1 VDLSI
6 QALIMGLVQGLT
18 EFIPVSSSG
27 HLILVPWLFG
37 WVDPDNCA
45 QTAQGCRE
53 AFINSSLFTV
63 TVHMGTLLA
72 LLVYFWRDWA
82 KLIPAGLATIRDR
95 SFKGDPDRKMAWL
108 IVTATIPAVLVGP
121 LLDSTIEA
129 AVRKPAQVAL
139 MLCVGAAILWLA
151 DRWGSRS
158 REMGTLTFRGA
169 FGIGV
174 AQVLALV
181 PGISRSGISISAGL
195 FQGLTRE
202 AAARFSF
209 LMATPVV
216 AGAGV
221 WEARKLITH
230 EAGVNPSADL
240 ALIGFVT
247 AAISGMLAIHFMLQ
261 FLKRQP
267 VTLFVVYRVVAA
279 VAVFIILLS
288 PHGA

>member
-1 VDLSI
+1 MDLSI
-6 QALIMGLVQGLT
+6 IQALVMGLTQGLT

-37 WVDPDNCA
+37 WPVKD
-45 QTAQGCRE
+45 TFLG
-53 AFINSSLFTV
+53 SLEFSV
-63 TVHMGTLLA
+63 ILHMGTLLA
-72 LLVYFWRDWA
+72 LLVYFWREWL

-95 SFKGDPDRKMAWL
+95 SFKGDPNRKMAWL
-108 IVTATIPAVLVGP
+108 LVIATIPAVAVGP
-121 LLDSTIEA
+121 LLTGPIED
-129 AVRKPAQVAL
+129 AVREPAPVAL

-151 DRWGSRS
+151 DRWGAKT
-158 REMGTLTFRGA
+158 REMETITFRGA
-169 FGIGV
+169 FGIGL

-195 FQGLTRE
+195 FGGLTRE

-216 AGAGV
+216 AGAGL
-221 WEARKLITH
+221 WEARKLLSHDAAAPNPDTH
-230 EAGVNPSADL
+230 VMV
-240 ALIGFVT
+240 IGFLVAT
-247 AAISGMLAIHFMLQ
+247 VSGLLAIRFMLE

-267 VTLFVVYRVVAA
+267 LTGFVVYRVLAA
-279 VAVFIILLS
+279 VIVFIVLLS

>member
-1 VDLSI
+1 MDLSI
-6 QALIMGLVQGLT
+6 IQALVMGLTQGLT

-37 WVDPDNCA
+37 WEDKVRD
-45 QTAQGCRE
+45 
-53 AFINSSLFTV
+53 AFLTSIEFTV
-63 TVHMGTLLA
+63 ILHMGTLLA
-72 LLVYFWRDWA
+72 LLAYFWREWL
-82 KLIPAGLATIRDR
+82 KLIPAGLAAIRDR

-108 IVTATIPAVLVGP
+108 LVVATIPAVIVGP
-121 LLDSTIEA
+121 LLTGPIED
-129 AVRKPAQVAL
+129 AVREPSRVAL

-151 DRWGSRS
+151 ERWGSKL
-158 REMGTLTFRGA
+158 REMDSITFVGA
-169 FGIGV
+169 LGIGI

-195 FQGLTRE
+195 FSGLTRE

-216 AGAGV
+216 AGAGL
-221 WEARKLITH
+221 WEAHKLLSHDPT
-230 EAGVNPSADL
+230 APNPEVKL
-240 ALIGFVT
+240 VVIGFIA
-247 AAISGMLAIHFMLQ
+247 AAISGLLAIRFMLE

-279 VAVFIILLS
+279 IVVFLVLLS

>member
-27 HLILVPWLFG
+27 HLVLVPWLFG
-37 WVDPDNCA
+37 WKDPFIDSL
-45 QTAQGCRE
+45 
-53 AFINSSLFTV
+53 AFSVML
-63 TVHMGTLLA
+63 HMGTLLA
-72 LLVYFWRDWA
+72 LLVYFWRDWVR
-82 KLIPAGLATIRDR
+82 LIPAGLATIRDR

-108 IVTATIPAVLVGP
+108 ILVATMPAVIVGP
-121 LLDSTIEA
+121 LLTDSFEN
-129 AVRKPAQVAL
+129 AVREPAKVAL
-139 MLCVGAAILWLA
+139 MLCIGAAILWLA
-151 DRWGSRS
+151 DRWGSRV
-158 REMGTLTFRGA
+158 REMDSLTFKGA
-169 FGIGV
+169 FGIGL

-195 FQGLTRE
+195 FQGLNRE

-216 AGAGV
+216 AGAGL
-221 WEARKLITH
+221 WDARKLLTH
-230 EAGVNPSADL
+230 EAGVNPSAHL
-240 ALIGFVT
+240 VIIGFVV
-247 AAISGMLAIHFMLQ
+247 AAVTGLLAIRFMLE

-267 VTLFVVYRVVAA
+267 LTAFVVYRVAAA
-279 VAVFIILLS
+279 VVVFIVLLS